1 MEHTQVDWRGVKSW
15 SRKPADSKLL
25 FIYLCIYLVCSSTLR
40 SITAAD
46 TALTGKYTLCLT
58 VGTREGA
65 WGNQRLA
72 KEPQKKEDREA
83 NP

>member
-1 MEHTQVDWRGVKSW
+1 MEKTP
-15 SRKPADSKLL
+15 SRLERSQKLEQETSRQQAPVYL
-25 FIYLCIYLVCSSTLR
+25 FIYLVCSSTLR

-46 TALTGKYTLCLT
+46 TALTGKHTLCLA
-58 VGTREGA
+58 VGTRDGA
-65 WGNQRLA
+65 WGNQILA